1 MDMGRNI
8 AQFLEFQVP
17 LPTRFYPGKEMRMLR
32 FPGKGPECPSF
43 SFKNTLML

>member
-1 MDMGRNI
+1 MDMGSNI

>member
-1 MDMGRNI
+1 MDMGSNI

-32 FPGKGPECPSF
+32 VPGKGPECPSF